1 MLPAQARIK
10 TAFPPQS
17 GILGLNDGAIFP
29 KSHFAPNASLKKVA
43 AAALEREPLRNA
55 IRIFVV
61 VVDFQDVK
69 CPPGTVERHLDLWFS
84 KGRISTGSVTE
95 YYSEVSNNAVSL
107 TGDVLGPFTLKEK
120 MAHYANNRC
129 KSNQKWVETVVEDTN
144 HSVTLRDVKAGFKVH
159 RLWKD
164 GDAQSPEYF
173 LVENRQMTGSDEFL
187 PGKGLLIWHIDDRV
201 GSNADE
207 NHPWVK
213 LMQADG
219 LDQLKQNF
227 ARGDDG
233 DSYPGHT
240 DNRKFSALSNPNS
253 KSYGGEDTFVS
264 VTDIP
269 LSSSTMTFDITV
281 KEGDQPPTD
290 KFDPKMWYRLKNTF
304 QPATHC
310 LDVVNDN
317 GTSSKGFI
325 NMAATGNFSGQH
337 WQLKPNGDGTYFLRT
352 LFLGSDK
359 QLGVQSD
366 KKTPILQPANSSAKG
381 QYWTIG
387 QWDHPQDGTWH
398 LEVKH
403 RG

>member
-1 MLPAQARIK
+1 
-10 TAFPPQS
+10 
-17 GILGLNDGAIFP
+17 
-29 KSHFAPNASLKKVA
+29 
-43 AAALEREPLRNA
+43 
-55 IRIFVV
+55 
-61 VVDFQDVK
+61 
-69 CPPGTVERHLDLWFS
+69 
-84 KGRISTGSVTE
+84 
-95 YYSEVSNNAVSL
+95 
-107 TGDVLGPFTLKEK
+107 
-120 MAHYANNRC
+120 
-129 KSNQKWVETVVEDTN
+129 VEDTN
-144 HSVTLRDVKAGFKVH
+144 HAVTLRDVKTGFKVH
-159 RLWKD
+159 RLWRD
-164 GDAQSPEYF
+164 GDSKSPEYF
-173 LVENRQMTGSDEFL
+173 LVENRQTTGSDEFL
-187 PGKGLLIWHIDDRV
+187 PGRGLLIWHIDNRV

-264 VTDIP
+264 VTNIP
-269 LSSSTMTFDITV
+269 ISSPTMTFDITV
-281 KEGDQPPTD
+281 KEGDQPPAD
-290 KFDPKMWYRLKNTF
+290 KFDTKTWYRLKNTF

-317 GTSSKGFI
+317 GASSNGFL

-398 LEVKH
+398 LEVRH

>member
-1 MLPAQARIK
+1 M
-10 TAFPPQS
+10 
-17 GILGLNDGAIFP
+17 
-29 KSHFAPNASLKKVA
+29 
-43 AAALEREPLRNA
+43 
-55 IRIFVV
+55 
-61 VVDFQDVK
+61 
-69 CPPGTVERHLDLWFS
+69 
-84 KGRISTGSVTE
+84 
-95 YYSEVSNNAVSL
+95 
-107 TGDVLGPFTLKEK
+107 
-120 MAHYANNRC
+120 
-129 KSNQKWVETVVEDTN
+129 EDTN

-317 GTSSKGFI
+317 GTSSKGFL